1 MHCTGADKADALPS
15 VSSKKGKE
23 DAAAVIEETEKT
35 ADDLEASFKET
46 VQRAMTVIKVDEVAE
61 KPNQDDQN
69 KTFRTRLVALCLC
82 FSDITFYPS

>member
-46 VQRAMTVIKVDEVAE
+46 VQRAMTVQKVDEVQE
-61 KPNQDDQN
+61 KPSQDDAN
-69 KTFRTRLVALCLC
+69 KTFRTRLVALCPE
-82 FSDITFYPS
+82 FSNFVFCTD